1 MGLFDFLKRKKNS
14 LNINE
19 TIKNYEKGN
28 QVDNS
33 FIFKTIKRED
43 HSIIELDWL
52 DKMRPIYI
60 DTGETKLHTDV
71 LYTDDGL
78 SVFINVKTEKKANLI
93 IETIL
98 SNNKSSNFNKEIVDE
113 YDLFYVSNE
122 LSIGYRETIVGLY
135 QVDIISKKELD
146 KSKVDNNNQN
156 LTYDLNEDEDYLE
169 LLNFLDER
177 PNINRIYTEFKDIIR
192 NNFSIRQ
199 YLIEANLMKTE
210 EVKNIAIWSFSN
222 IIGFLEAILEKNE
235 NYEIRMDLD
244 ALVEALNIL
253 NEEKKEKL
261 FKDWGISD
269 NELYWIDVIDMRVKS
284 MPFTFNSNKNK
295 MTFYQSLDEL
305 GKEHCEEYKFGEHR
319 VPENKRNEVAL
330 ERIQGFFSIRDY
342 IQSEGNDEQKFHLD
356 ASLVGALLYA
366 SSLVNINEDILR
378 FRILS
383 SKINSDILTNLFEH
397 IEKKNKTN
405 NNSEFNEIDKTV
417 NNFDDTDVT
426 LPFNFYISGSMKANL
441 EDYEGA
447 LIDFS
452 KAIELDPNDTNVP
465 IYFCSRGN
473 AKFEL
478 GYFDGAIV
486 DYNNAIQIEPNYP
499 DAYFKR
505 ANAYEKLNNHEESK
519 KDFER
524 FSACED
530 NDRAYDFY
538 DENEYQEG
546 INLVIKSL
554 EIMPNIPGFWDTLA
568 LGYYYKGDY
577 KSAIEASDKCIELD
591 HINNF
596 KNSEH
601 YVTRAKINIK
611 LNKIENAIEDLKIV
625 IELDP
630 DFEEAIQLLET
641 IGNN

>member
-1 MGLFDFLKRKKNS
+1 MGLFDFFKRKKNS

-19 TIKNYEKGN
+19 TNKNYEKEN

-33 FIFKTIKRED
+33 FIFKTVERED

-52 DKMRPIYI
+52 DKLRPIYI

-93 IETIL
+93 VEAFLT
-98 SNNKSSNFNKEIVDE
+98 NNKSSNFNKEIVDE
-113 YDLFYVSNE
+113 YDLFYVGNE

-135 QVDIISKKELD
+135 QVDIISKQESD
-146 KSKVDNNNQN
+146 KPKGDNNNEQN

-177 PNINRIYTEFKDIIR
+177 PNIKRIYNEFKDIIR
-192 NNFSIRQ
+192 NNFSVRQ

-235 NYEIRMDLD
+235 NYEIRLDLD
-244 ALVEALNIL
+244 ALIEALDIL
-253 NEEKKEKL
+253 NEEKREKL
-261 FKDWGISD
+261 FNDWGISD
-269 NELYWIDVIDMRVKS
+269 NELYWIDVIDMRVRS

-295 MTFYQSLDEL
+295 MTFHQSLDEL
-305 GKEHCEEYKFGEHR
+305 GKEHCEEYKFGEYR

-342 IQSEGNDEQKFHLD
+342 IQSEGNNEQKFHLD
-356 ASLVGALLYA
+356 ASLIGALLYA

-378 FRILS
+378 FRTLS
-383 SKINSDILTNLFEH
+383 SKINSDILSNLFDQ
-397 IEKKNKTN
+397 IKKKNKTN

-426 LPFNFYISGSMKANL
+426 LPFNFYISGSMKSNL
-441 EDYEGA
+441 EDFEGA
-447 LIDFS
+447 VIDFS
-452 KAIELDPNDTNVP
+452 KAIELDPNNSNVP

-473 AKFEL
+473 SKFGL
-478 GYFDGAIV
+478 GKYKDAIE

-499 DAYFKR
+499 DAYLKR
-505 ANAYEKLNNHEESK
+505 ANAYEKLNNHEESN

-524 FSACED
+524 YSACED
-530 NDRAYDFY
+530 NDRAYDYY

-554 EIMPNIPGFWDTLA
+554 EIMPNIAGFWDTLS
-568 LGYYYKGDY
+568 LGYYYLGDY
-577 KSAIEASDKCIELD
+577 KSAIEASDKCIQLD
-591 HINNF
+591 NINSSQNP
-596 KNSEH
+596 EH
-601 YVTRAKINIK
+601 YVNRAKIYIK
-611 LNKIENAIEDLKIV
+611 LKNIDNAVKDLKIA

-630 DFEEAIQLLET
+630 DYEEAMQLLET
-641 IGNN
+641 TNN